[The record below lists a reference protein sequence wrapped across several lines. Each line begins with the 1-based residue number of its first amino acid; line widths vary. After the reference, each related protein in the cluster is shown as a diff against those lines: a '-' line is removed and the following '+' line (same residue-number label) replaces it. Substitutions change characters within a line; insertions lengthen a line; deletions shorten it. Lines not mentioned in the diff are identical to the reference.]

1 MNQKGFTIISVLIAI
16 LLLAVGVTALAKTG
30 ASVIEAHSST
40 ANRTVAL
47 SIGRGHMEVVRSRSP
62 FVITSEPAVAV
73 NEEGQIDINGNFTR
87 EVTLT
92 QVARNLVEIVVV
104 VDFPL
109 GRLPV
114 ELVTLVYV
122 PPAQLSAT
130 STI

>member
-16 LLLAVGVTALAKTG
+16 LLLTVGVTALAKTG
-30 ASVIEAHSST
+30 STVIEAHNST

-62 FVITSEPAVAV
+62 FVLTSEPAVAV
-73 NEEGQIDINGNFTR
+73 NEEGQIDTNGNFTR

-104 VDFPL
+104 VNFPR
-109 GRLPV
+109 GHLPV
-114 ELVTLVYV
+114 ELVTLVYI

-130 STI
+130 ATI

>member
-1 MNQKGFTIISVLIAI
+1 MNEKGFTIISVLIAI
-16 LLLAVGVTALAKTG
+16 LLLTVGVTALSKTG
-30 ASVIEAHSST
+30 ATVINAHNST
-40 ANRTVAL
+40 ANRTIAL

-62 FVITSEPAVAV
+62 FVLASEPAVAV
-73 NEEGQIDINGNFTR
+73 DEEGHIDTNGDFTR

-92 QVARNLVEIVVV
+92 QVSRNLVEIVVV
-104 VDFPL
+104 VSFPR

-130 STI
+130 TTV